1 MHVLWC
7 CRMKDLEFRSRVR
20 RNMSAEDQEYEF
32 RKKAIFDS
40 MSKRGQERIL
50 RIGYENWDP
59 FQEPKDPRERIFSS
73 ASLRA
78 SALIKAFL
86 EEERLGEESV
96 GMQKELFELCKGVL
110 QGEAR
115 ATVLYKLCLWLA
127 RKRAEGMPV

>member
-1 MHVLWC
+1 M
-7 CRMKDLEFRSRVR
+7 RT
-20 RNMSAEDQEYEF
+20 EDQEHEF

-78 SALIKAFL
+78 SALIKMFL
-86 EEERLGEESV
+86 EEERVGEESV

-115 ATVLYKLCLWLA
+115 AEVLYKFCLWLSKKGA
-127 RKRAEGMPV
+127 QGQPV

>member
-1 MHVLWC
+1 
-7 CRMKDLEFRSRVR
+7 
-20 RNMSAEDQEYEF
+20 MSAEDQEVEF

-78 SALIKAFL
+78 GALIKVFL
-86 EEERLGEESV
+86 KEERVGEESV

-110 QGEAR
+110 QGDAR
-115 ATVLYKLCLWLA
+115 AKVLYKFCLWFA
-127 RKRAEGMPV
+127 KKSAEGPPG